1 MITISLITLERE
13 VYNEETETMEV
24 KPFKVPER
32 ELSEQERL
40 STTLTEYNGDTVTHH
55 QRELTEEEL
64 ARFVV
69 REIEE

>member
-1 MITISLITLERE
+1 MITINLITLERQ

-24 KPFKVPER
+24 KPYKVPER
-32 ELSEQERL
+32 ELTEQEWL
-40 STTLTEYNGDTVTHH
+40 SVIATEFKGDVVIYT